1 MGTLNIRRLVSV
13 APGRLARTEHQAAID
28 LDAALK
34 RVAHGDQEAF
44 TGLYDALGSSVYG
57 LARRVIRDE
66 HRAQD
71 VSQEVFIQVWRL
83 ARRFD
88 PARGSA
94 KNWILTI
101 AHRRAVDAV
110 RHDQAARNRDAKHL
124 SCDGPARNV
133 VEEAAE
139 ASERR
144 AEVRACMNTLSPLQ
158 KQALTMAYYDGH
170 TYAEVARLLGANLS
184 AVKTRMRDGMVRLRD
199 CMDSA
204 SARRRSG
211 RGSSRRARTS

>member
-1 MGTLNIRRLVSV
+1 M
-13 APGRLARTEHQAAID
+13 
-28 LDAALK
+28 
-34 RVAHGDQEAF
+34 
-44 TGLYDALGSSVYG
+44 
-57 LARRVIRDE
+57 
-66 HRAQD
+66 
-71 VSQEVFIQVWRL
+71 QVWRL

-110 RHDQAARNRDAKHL
+110 RHDQAARNRDTKHPRY
-124 SCDGPARNV
+124 DGPALNV

-139 ASERR
+139 ASESR

-170 TYAEVARLLGANLS
+170 TYAEVARLLGVNPS
-184 AVKTRMRDGMVRLRD
+184 TVKSRMRDGMVRLRD
-199 CMDSA
+199 CMESA
-204 SARRRSG
+204 S
-211 RGSSRRARTS
+211 T